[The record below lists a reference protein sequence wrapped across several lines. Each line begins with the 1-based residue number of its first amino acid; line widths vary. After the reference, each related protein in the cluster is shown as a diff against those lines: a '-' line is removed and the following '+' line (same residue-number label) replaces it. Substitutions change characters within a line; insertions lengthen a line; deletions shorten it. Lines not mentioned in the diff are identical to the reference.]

1 MKTISVVGFLVACSV
16 FLLSFMSSKKTNS
29 GLLDFANCV
38 IAHRGAWK
46 NTGAP
51 QNSLASLKAA
61 IDMGCGGSEFDI
73 HMTTDSVLVI
83 NHDADFF
90 GVPIQTSVYDSLLSK
105 KLSNGEP
112 IPLLN
117 DFLLL
122 GKNQIKTKLVLEI
135 KPSVRGKDWGRATA
149 RKVVAMVHQLGVKDI
164 SVYISFDYDILLE
177 ILRVDPKATVQ
188 YLSGNKTPD
197 EVKQDGITGLDY
209 NYSVYQKN
217 PLYIEQSKSLGLQL
231 NAWTVNK
238 KEQMEWL
245 LTNGF
250 QFITTDEPELLLAVL
265 GKNEKD

>member
-1 MKTISVVGFLVACSV
+1 MKTIAAAWILVACSI
-16 FLLSFMSSKKTNS
+16 FLFSIMSFKQTDSVSNNFS
-29 GLLDFANCV
+29 NCV

-73 HMTTDSVLVI
+73 HMTADSVLVI

-90 GVPIQTSVYDSLLSK
+90 GIPIQSSVYDSLISK
-105 KLSNGEP
+105 KLSNGEQ
-112 IPLLN
+112 IPLLK
-117 DFLLL
+117 DFLLI
-122 GKNQIKTKLVLEI
+122 GKNQNKTKLVLEI
-135 KPSVRGKDWGRATA
+135 KPSVRGKDWARATA
-149 RKVVAMVHQLGVKDI
+149 RKVVAMVHQLGAKDV

-177 ILRVDPKATVQ
+177 ILQVDPKATVQ
-188 YLSGNKTPD
+188 YLSGNKTPE
-197 EVKQDGITGLDY
+197 EVKNDGIAGLDY

-217 PLYIEQSKSLGLQL
+217 PLYIEQSKSLALQL

-238 KEQMEWL
+238 REQMEWL

-250 QFITTDEPELLLAVL
+250 QFVTTDEPELLLEMIT
-265 GKNEKD
+265 KK